1 MILSSTGW
9 WLRIYSHQPSR
20 PGSRNGGCPPAQ
32 SSAARGASTKL
43 RSSIRGW
50 GRVNSGVESRKLPHQ
65 SRSRSRLRGP
75 SARGAGDQNAAPDHA
90 GRPAIPGP
98 PRLPPQL
105 AADSSP
111 ATTPHSHKTADPPA
125 PPMGSVRN
133 RGDQRAAAPSQA
145 MLAANC
151 RNSSSS
157 CGRTAIKVARG
168 SPRFAPR
175 AIARL
180 PG

>member
-32 SSAARGASTKL
+32 SSAARGTSTKL

-50 GRVNSGVESRKLPHQ
+50 GRVNSGVESRKSPHQ

-90 GRPAIPGP
+90 GRPASLGRRRRGY
-98 PRLPPQL
+98 RLNW
-105 AADSSP
+105 
-111 ATTPHSHKTADPPA
+111 
-125 PPMGSVRN
+125 R
-133 RGDQRAAAPSQA
+133 
-145 MLAANC
+145 
-151 RNSSSS
+151 
-157 CGRTAIKVARG
+157 RTAVQQQHRVQIRRLIRRPPHRLGAKQGRPAGGGAVAG
-168 SPRFAPR
+168 HAGGK
-175 AIARL
+175 L
-180 PG
+180 P